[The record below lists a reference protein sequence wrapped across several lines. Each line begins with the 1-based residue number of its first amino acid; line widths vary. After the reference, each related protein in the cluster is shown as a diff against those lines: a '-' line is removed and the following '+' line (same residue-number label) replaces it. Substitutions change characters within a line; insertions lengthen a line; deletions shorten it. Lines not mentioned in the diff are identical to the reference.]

1 MSEPIISGYP
11 YENPYSL
18 YFGRRISF
26 IQKKAEQGDAEA
38 QFQLA
43 RYYYWGWETERDPA
57 KAVEWY
63 TKAAEQGDVWA
74 QINLGDLYYSG
85 NCVEKDYSK
94 AVEWYTKAVE
104 QKWGW
109 GLGQYKLGM
118 CYLNGEGVPQDYKM
132 ALKMFLKAAK
142 KGYKD
147 GQIKAQI
154 ALGDCYKNGKG
165 VRKNSKKVV
174 EWYTKAAE
182 LHNKDNEYNKEA
194 QYKLAKCYEDG
205 FGVEKDI
212 IKAKILY
219 RKAIDYPEASKALN
233 DLLSNPAYAEILKKH
248 KKDLKEYK
256 EKVGEYYNAYSMVDK
271 WFNDFSDED
280 REKYMEQF
288 ETRII
293 NGVYTIFPYND
304 ELKKKIKD
312 FEEYKKNNPNS
323 FQKRYSMS
331 KRKIR
336 KWISETSDEEWEEY
350 MQDFEPNI
358 DLINEILSIRDW
370 RNSLIL

>member
-1 MSEPIISGYP
+1 MLVYYYLPIFGYEKT
-11 YENPYSL
+11 YYNRIYTSSWFRELKHYVERGNP
-18 YFGRRISF
+18 I
-26 IQKKAEQGDAEA
+26 A
-38 QFQLA
+38 QYDLA
-43 RYYYWGWETERDPA
+43 RHYHLGEKVNRDLA

-63 TKAAEQGDVWA
+63 IKSAGQGFELA
-74 QINLGDLYYSG
+74 QINLGDMYYFG
-85 NCVEKDYSK
+85 DFFEKDYSK
-94 AVEWYTKAVE
+94 AVEWYQKAAI
-104 QKWGW
+104 QKKSM

-118 CYLNGEGVPQDYKM
+118 CYLNGEGVPQDSKK
-132 ALKMFLKAAK
+132 AIKLFLKAAK
-142 KGYKD
+142 KGYYD

-154 ALGDCYKNGKG
+154 ALGDCYKNGEG
-165 VRKNSKKVV
+165 VRKNSKKAV
-174 EWYTKAAE
+174 EWYTKAACD
-182 LHNKDNEYNKEA
+182 KDIQCNREV

-219 RKAIDYPEASKALN
+219 RKAGNYPEASKALN
-233 DLLSNPAYAEILKKH
+233 DLLSNPANAEILKKH

-288 ETRII
+288 KSRII
-293 NGVYTIFPYND
+293 NGEYTFFSYND
-304 ELKKKIKD
+304 VLKKKIKD

-336 KWISETSDEEWEEY
+336 KWISETSDKEWEEY
-350 MQDFEPNI
+350 MLDFEPNI
-358 DLINEILSIRDW
+358 DLINKILSIRGW
-370 RNSLIL
+370 RNSH

>member
-1 MSEPIISGYP
+1 MSAPISGYP

-26 IQKKAEQGDAEA
+26 IQKRAEQGDAEA

-74 QINLGDLYYSG
+74 QINLGDMYYFG
-85 NCVEKDYSK
+85 DFFEKDYSK
-94 AVEWYTKAVE
+94 AVEWYQKAAI
-104 QKWGW
+104 QKKSM

-118 CYLNGEGVPQDYKM
+118 CYLNGEGVPQDSKK
-132 ALKMFLKAAK
+132 AIKLFLKAAK
-142 KGYKD
+142 KGYYD

-154 ALGDCYKNGKG
+154 ALGDCYKNGEG
-165 VRKNSKKVV
+165 VRKNSKKAV
-174 EWYTKAAE
+174 EWYTKAACD
-182 LHNKDNEYNKEA
+182 KDIQCNREV

-219 RKAIDYPEASKALN
+219 RKAGNYPEASKALN
-233 DLLSNPAYAEILKKH
+233 DLLSNLANAEILKKH

-288 ETRII
+288 KSRII
-293 NGVYTIFPYND
+293 NGEYTFFSYND
-304 ELKKKIKD
+304 VLKKKIKD

-358 DLINEILSIRDW
+358 DLINEILSIRGW
-370 RNSLIL
+370 RNSH